1 MPQRWSHAKGSCGG
15 GDNWQGSGQSSG
27 RKPRAKCGG
36 RFKGKHYSS
45 RKARSSK
52 VVASSANPQVAASA
66 ARTQV
71 AESAAGAVDDFQ
83 QEYDKANMQDMT
95 LEERQDACRSLA
107 LGKAFQN
114 WRRSILKA
122 LSEMQFLKSFFMAWR
137 NQVNL
142 LKGKEGD
149 LCLEDLLLTE
159 NDMDHFLHT
168 VSSFETHK
176 EMWRKTRRARQDP
189 THKDHGK
196 LMPVMIPPSYV
207 RLFQITLS
215 QTYSKKFRQYFG
227 AADIDGTLHTPFQM
241 LAMKEDASLEDD
253 KVAGSAALSTKFQVR
268 LFKEDTRLAID
279 YETAFLDR
287 RKARHL
293 VWQVKRYRGTKLW
306 MFVMKQVKQLA
317 TRHLGPMKEPSPF
330 LLRAGFE
337 QKMGA
342 AFKKRWQHAQD
353 HEQEEEPRLERQQAQ
368 DHEASL
374 RSRETPNAKRPR
386 VDLTPWY
393 SIKKR
398 KTVVLKKR
406 KQLEGKESEE
416 EPLQKKHKKKDQ
428 QDQLT
433 PTLRSDE
440 EDKDKDL
447 KSQSEGDSKS
457 QSEGDSKSQMDNDSK
472 SQTVS
477 DSKSKSET
485 ESAQS
490 EAESASQSQSEDDI
504 ESKSQSETPEAD
516 YPSYHSPTD
525 ITKTENAELDEA
537 LDDLK
542 PPKVAESAAPCYFH
556 DFTVDERI
564 HSQID
569 EAAHSAYD
577 SISKFRKEVIHPLMD
592 DCVCWIHENMK
603 DFGMLAVEV
612 FGSKC
617 YLLELCSSDID
628 IVVVLGPGLNVKSW
642 LDQLRIRT
650 DADPAFGK
658 RFQRHD
664 TLQTMYMG
672 VPVDIKA
679 VKHNRTSDA
688 ACRSTDSLKSLITQR
703 MIQQKDFELV
713 KLRAILIFKLLL
725 HHLKVVQHHW
735 KGLDANF
742 KAISL
747 SFWAVLCLDMT
758 TGCKSVGDYLVG
770 LCHNFVNFEWQRLK
784 VAVSAAGAFSIT
796 ETEEDLTAA
805 VRIMLDDG
813 MVNSS
818 QNVTVA
824 HLKFAQNAIQKA
836 LPNLH
841 LVIDQALAYQD
852 IASKRL
858 ALAKKLS
865 EVKVEIQHAKVAHE
879 PAAKKRPKAAK
890 KAGSAAEMAGSA
902 AKVAESAA
910 KVAESAATV
919 AESAVPAS
927 SERSPQSPPRE
938 TGILTPGDFKFG
950 DATGVIVAPPEGT
963 DHDSAPIILLVPP
976 GGGFRRKKTGK
987 KKKKGK
993 KMEIPLNCPKPCWYA
1008 YMQWSV
1014 GTYNLKLP
1022 PEFLDFV
1029 KFVNSRAKS
1038 RAIIG
1043 WGLSRGAK
1051 WLIELAREH
1060 AGLLTGAVMIAGY
1073 PQTKDK
1079 DDQELSAKELIAI
1092 RNCVIC
1098 MLHFVS
1104 DECCGVTCF
1113 PHWHAEFERHMAVQV
1128 AESAAE
1134 VAGSAANSSSKP
1146 PPPPKS
1152 SLLSLNLPGSHSAG
1166 YPIWLHWQVDCHRV
1180 FNQWWEMLWKMV
1192 KDHVR

>member
-1 MPQRWSHAKGSCGG
+1 MRQRCSHAKEGSRGG

-27 RKPRAKCGG
+27 HKPRAKCGG
-36 RFKGKHYSS
+36 RFKGKHYGS
-45 RKARSSK
+45 RKARSSQ

-66 ARTQV
+66 AHAQV
-71 AESAAGAVDDFQ
+71 AESAASAVDDFQ

-95 LEERQDACRSLA
+95 LQECQDACRSLKWR
-107 LGKAFQN
+107 KAFQN
-114 WRRSILKA
+114 WRRSILKT
-122 LSEMQFLKSFFMAWR
+122 LSEMKNLKCFFVAWR

-149 LCLEDLLLTE
+149 LCLADLLWTE
-159 NDMDHFLHT
+159 DDMDHFLHT
-168 VSSFETHK
+168 VSSFKARKETWQ
-176 EMWRKTRRARQDP
+176 ETRGARQDP

-196 LMPVMIPPSYV
+196 PMPIMIPPSYV

-215 QTYSKKFRQYFG
+215 QTHSKKFRQYFG

-253 KVAGSAALSTKFQVR
+253 KVAGSVASVVASAALATRFQVR
-268 LFKEDTRLAID
+268 LFNEDTRLAID
-279 YETAFLDR
+279 SKTACLN
-287 RKARHL
+287 RKKAKHL

-306 MFVMKQVKQLA
+306 IFVMKQVKQLA
-317 TRHLGPMKEPSPF
+317 THLGPMKDPSPF
-330 LLRAGFE
+330 LLHPGYE
-337 QKMGA
+337 QIMGA

-353 HEQEEEPRLERQQAQ
+353 HEEPRLKRQQVQ
-368 DHEASL
+368 DHEG
-374 RSRETPNAKRPR
+374 TPNAKRPR
-386 VDLTPWY
+386 VDLTPWF

-398 KTVVLKKR
+398 KPVALKKQKR
-406 KQLEGKESEE
+406 VMEGKEGKESKE
-416 EPLQKKHKKKDQ
+416 EPLQKKDRKEDQ

-447 KSQSEGDSKS
+447 QSQSEGDSKS
-457 QSEGDSKSQMDNDSK
+457 QSEQDSKSQPDWSK
-472 SQTVS
+472 SQ
-477 DSKSKSET
+477 SET

-490 EAESASQSQSEDDI
+490 EAESASQSQSEDDTK
-504 ESKSQSETPEAD
+504 SKSQLETPLAN

-542 PPKVAESAAPCYFH
+542 TPKVVESDDPCYFH
-556 DFTVDERI
+556 DFDVDERI
-564 HSQID
+564 HSKID
-569 EAAHSAYD
+569 EAAHLAYK
-577 SISKFRKEVIHPLMD
+577 SIVKFRKEMIHPLMTH
-592 DCVCWIHENMK
+592 CMSWILESMK
-603 DFGMLAVEV
+603 DFGILACEV
-612 FGSKC
+612 FGSRC
-617 YLLELCSSDID
+617 YHLELGSSDID
-628 IVVVLGPGLNVKSW
+628 IVVVLGPGQNIKSW

-650 DADPAFGK
+650 VAHPAFGK
-658 RFQRHD
+658 RSQRRD

-672 VPVDIKA
+672 VPVNIKA
-679 VKHNRTSDA
+679 VKHDRTSDA
-688 ACRSTDSLKSLITQR
+688 ACRSTDSLQALIERRCIHQE
-703 MIQQKDFELV
+703 DFELV

-725 HHLKVVQHHW
+725 HHLKVVQQHHW
-735 KGLDANF
+735 NKRGATF

-747 SFWAVLCLDMT
+747 CFWAVLCLDRT
-758 TGCKSVGDYLVG
+758 DGCKSVGDYLVG
-770 LCHNFVNFEWQRLK
+770 LCHNFVNFEWRRLK
-784 VAVSAAGAFSIT
+784 VAVSAAGDFSIT
-796 ETEEDLTAA
+796 EKEEDLIAA

-824 HLKFAQNAIQKA
+824 HLTFSQNAIQKA

-841 LVIDQALAYQD
+841 RVIEEALAYQD
-852 IASKRL
+852 L
-858 ALAKKLS
+858 ATRKLVLAWKLS
-865 EVKVEIQHAKVAHE
+865 EVKMGIQHAKVAE
-879 PAAKKRPKAAK
+879 LAAKKCPKVAEK
-890 KAGSAAEMAGSA
+890 NGSAAEMAGSVA
-902 AKVAESAA
+902 EVAESAA
-910 KVAESAATV
+910 KVAESAAH
-919 AESAVPAS
+919 AS
-927 SERSPQSPPRE
+927 SERSLQSPPRE
-938 TGILTPGDFKFG
+938 VGILTPGDFTFG

-963 DHDSAPIILLVPP
+963 DHDTAPIILLVPP
-976 GGGFRRKKTGK
+976 GGGFRW
-987 KKKKGK
+987 KKGK
-993 KMEIPLNCPKPCWYA
+993 KTMEIPLHCQKPCWYA

-1014 GTYNLKLP
+1014 GTCNLQLP
-1022 PEFLDFV
+1022 PEFLEFV

-1051 WLIELAREH
+1051 WLIELTREH
-1060 AGLLTGAVMIAGY
+1060 AGLLTAAVMIAGY
-1073 PQTKDK
+1073 PQMKCK
-1079 DDQELSAKELIAI
+1079 YDQELSAKGLIAI

-1113 PHWHAEFERHMAVQV
+1113 PDWHAKFQHHMAGQV

-1166 YPIWLHWQVDCHRV
+1166 YPIWLHWQVDCHPV
-1180 FNQWWEMLWKMV
+1180 FKQWWEMLWKMV
-1192 KDHVR
+1192 KEPVR